1 MLPLARRNRCILR
14 PANLIASMGL
24 FDRDYMR
31 RDYVPKAAR
40 RITSLPNTRGIPY
53 WHILLG
59 CCLLI
64 AAGLGWVIWQSKPRP
79 STPAPSESHQKK
91 QATTVPAASR
101 LDLNTASRDQ
111 IRTLSFMSEAS
122 TDEILA
128 KRPFRDWDEV
138 LAVYGIGP
146 KRLEALREH
155 FTLGHKEELAPPK

>member
-1 MLPLARRNRCILR
+1 MLPLVRRNRCIQR
-14 PANLIASMGL
+14 PAIFILGMGL

-31 RDYVPKAAR
+31 RDYVPKAAKR
-40 RITSLPNTRGIPY
+40 MTSLPNTRGIPY

-79 STPAPSESHQKK
+79 STSASSESQQKK
-91 QATTVPAASR
+91 QVTTAPAASR

-111 IRTLSFMSEAS
+111 IRVLSFMSEAS

-138 LAVYGIGP
+138 LAVYGIGT
-146 KRLEALREH
+146 KRLEGLREQL
-155 FTLGHKEELAPPK
+155 TLGDKEAPTSSK

>member
-1 MLPLARRNRCILR
+1 
-14 PANLIASMGL
+14 MGL

-40 RITSLPNTRGIPY
+40 RITSLPNTRSIPY

-59 CCLLI
+59 CCVLI
-64 AAGLGWVIWQSKPRP
+64 AAGLCWVIWQSKTRP
-79 STPAPSESHQKK
+79 STPAPSESRQKK
-91 QATTVPAASR
+91 QVKKQGNTAPAASR

-111 IRTLSFMSEAS
+111 IRVLSFMSEAS

-155 FTLGHKEELAPPK
+155 FTLGHKEELGRV